1 MQYIFLLTNH
11 ILWYIL
17 QKETRMKYNKISM
30 YLPMMVGL
38 FYYFCLSMFST
49 LFSFDRN
56 YERYRTL
63 HSSSNSNSQYRQ
75 VEFYASSKYCYIIL
89 FEIQSIFWRVK
100 KISANGD
107 TVGFTEDS
115 QDKVSE
121 KDRLWSQAHLGFSLS
136 TAKTILFKC
145 SNLYF
150 KIYLF
155 LH

>member
-17 QKETRMKYNKISM
+17 QKETRMKNNEISM
-30 YLPMMVGL
+30 YLPVMGGL
-38 FYYFCLSMFST
+38 FYYFCLPMFST

-56 YERYRTL
+56 YERCRTL

-89 FEIQSIFWRVK
+89 LEIQSIFWRVK
-100 KISANGD
+100 KISANGN